1 MAPVPAVP
9 PGAGTLAVAEHAGG
23 FGGPASAPVPPGVG
37 TLAVAEHGGTGC
49 TGGHAAG
56 HAGGGGAGHVG
67 GSGGVVGMGPV
78 VEGGPTGVPGT
89 GSGVPG
95 IEGGPGGVAVPGM
108 DGTGVPGIEWA
119 IFKFTVGK
127 FGGNAGKAPGT
138 RSCCKLG
145 TPIGNIIVGSGAGG
159 TGGKGGGGGGAGT
172 GPTPAFG
179 GRVTCNCR
187 GWLPMLA
194 ICNIA
199 VAQIT
204 FNRLSEIAAGTST
217 KQMQAH

>member
-1 MAPVPAVP
+1 MQVV
-9 PGAGTLAVAEHAGG
+9 E
-23 FGGPASAPVPPGVG
+23 
-37 TLAVAEHGGTGC
+37 EQ
-49 TGGHAAG
+49 
-56 HAGGGGAGHVG
+56 

-127 FGGNAGKAPGT
+127 FGGNAGKAPST

-145 TPIGNIIVGSGAGG
+145 TPIGNIIVGSGAEALE
-159 TGGKGGGGGGAGT
+159 GKA
-172 GPTPAFG
+172 
-179 GRVTCNCR
+179 
-187 GWLPMLA
+187 
-194 ICNIA
+194 A
-199 VAQIT
+199 VAGELAPGL
-204 FNRLSEIAAGTST
+204 RRHSAGGSRAT
-217 KQMQAH
+217 AEAGCPCWLYAI

>member
-1 MAPVPAVP
+1 
-9 PGAGTLAVAEHAGG
+9 
-23 FGGPASAPVPPGVG
+23 
-37 TLAVAEHGGTGC
+37 
-49 TGGHAAG
+49 
-56 HAGGGGAGHVG
+56 
-67 GSGGVVGMGPV
+67 MGPV

-138 RSCCKLG
+138 KLLQ
-145 TPIGNIIVGSGAGG
+145 IGHPHREYHCWLGSRRHWRERRRWRGSWHRAYAGIRREG
-159 TGGKGGGGGGAGT
+159 H
-172 GPTPAFG
+172 
-179 GRVTCNCR
+179 VQ
-187 GWLPMLA
+187 LQS
-194 ICNIA
+194 NIA